1 MIGRR
6 RRGRPAPLAI
16 LAALVA
22 AAIGAGCG
30 GPAPPTARS
39 LSTATASPTAA
50 ASPTGATSTD
60 IGPSRPAGVSGDLLL
75 LSGRPGALALEL
87 VAADGRRRPVP
98 MPDPDA
104 AWISADE
111 KGQVLVTTRA
121 GRAFMSGPISDVREP
136 SWRAFAVDGAGPQ
149 ASPHMAP
156 ISFGVLSPDGRRAA
170 FLAADFG
177 TSRGFELLVVD
188 AVAGGATAI
197 PIARPAEGAPPS
209 WIDHRVVVL
218 TRERADGAGVTI
230 VDPDGGNAVDGPGP
244 VDGTGP
250 TPPNAGWT
258 GRIAGLALSAD
269 GSTVAVAAVGDSRI
283 GIAPAGQWLAR
294 QPVALAAGPPATGAD
309 GGGSFAWLALSRDG
323 SRLAVVRTDID
334 GDATGV
340 TVHAGA
346 DDWQTEAP
354 IALPAEA
361 NRAVVA
367 WLP

>member
-1 MIGRR
+1 M
-6 RRGRPAPLAI
+6 
-16 LAALVA
+16 
-22 AAIGAGCG
+22 
-30 GPAPPTARS
+30 
-39 LSTATASPTAA
+39 
-50 ASPTGATSTD
+50 
-60 IGPSRPAGVSGDLLL
+60 PS
-75 LSGRPGALALEL
+75 
-87 VAADGRRRPVP
+87 
-98 MPDPDA
+98 
-104 AWISADE
+104 
-111 KGQVLVTTRA
+111 
-121 GRAFMSGPISDVREP
+121 
-136 SWRAFAVDGAGPQ
+136 
-149 ASPHMAP
+149 
-156 ISFGVLSPDGRRAA
+156 
-170 FLAADFG
+170 
-177 TSRGFELLVVD
+177 
-188 AVAGGATAI
+188 AGGATAI

-346 DDWQTEAP
+346 DDWQTEAADRVTGRGESGGGRLAAV
-354 IALPAEA
+354 IDSRAGSGGDGLPHAEDR
-361 NRAVVA
+361 NLR
-367 WLP
+367 LLGQHHPEDLLEG